1 MRYFL
6 FIALI
11 LIVSPRNTFA
21 QPDSIM
27 VWNKWCAKADTPLL
41 FPTGNNIIQIVSK
54 GIKPADLVVKSLDNA
69 LKIGNPEYKG
79 DTISFMAMPY
89 PKYGKRMRLTISQKN
104 NKKVLKTVNFGAE
117 EAPVPTA
124 MLGNIVGDHPARKQ
138 LVVQS
143 HLRVGFAN
151 SLYSYPYRV
160 KSYTFKAR
168 VGGKDITI
176 PVKGSQVTNEITN
189 LMSIAAEGTFVEF
202 TEIKAACYECEPRS
216 LPDLKL
222 WIK

>member
-1 MRYFL
+1 MRYF

-11 LIVSPRNTFA
+11 VFGTFTLHA
-21 QPDSIM
+21 QTDTIL

-41 FPTGNNIIQIVSK
+41 FPTGNNMIQIVSK

-104 NKKVLKTVNFGAE
+104 SKKVLRTINFGAE
-117 EAPVPTA
+117 GAPVPAA
-124 MLGNIVGDHPARKQ
+124 MLGNITVDHPLRKQ
-138 LVVQS
+138 MVVQTN
-143 HLRVGFAN
+143 LRVGFSN

-168 VGGKDITI
+168 VGGKDIVI
-176 PVKGSQVTNEITN
+176 PVKGSQISNEISN
-189 LMSIAAEGTFVEF
+189 ILSIAAEGTFVEF
-202 TEIKAACYECEPRS
+202 TEIKAACFECEPRV